1 MAGLCRGWRRVTKV
15 LTPEQVAGFERDGFV
30 APVPALSAERAASYR
45 QALESFEAR
54 FPDDRIKLDQKGHMI
69 CPWVDEMIREPAI
82 LDATEDLIGP
92 DILCWGTSLRAKAAD
107 GKTFAGWHQDTA
119 YADVR
124 PIVVIVA
131 LALSP
136 CRAVNGCIRG
146 IPGSHRGPLLPH
158 REAFGTSSLLSREQY
173 IDAPIDETKAVDF
186 ELDTGEIALFNNAI
200 CHSSNPNFGTDRRII
215 YLLEMIP
222 TYAYQHEPRESA
234 ALVRGVDGFG
244 NFDRDPRP
252 VDELGAAEVAAWER
266 AVAIQASVLFRG
278 AERAP
283 RALHGMASGVAP
295 HGGD

>member
-1 MAGLCRGWRRVTKV
+1 V
-15 LTPEQVAGFERDGFV
+15 LTADQIAAFERDGFV
-30 APVPALSAERAASYR
+30 SPVRALSPERVAYYR
-45 QALESFEAR
+45 AALESFEAR

-69 CPWVDEMIREPAI
+69 CPWVDEMIREPGI

-119 YADVR
+119 YADVK

-146 IPGSHRGPLLPH
+146 IPGSHKGPLLPH

-173 IDAPIDETKAVDF
+173 IDAPIDESKAVDF
-186 ELDTGEIALFNNAI
+186 ELDAGEIALFNNAI
-200 CHSSNPNFGTDRRII
+200 CHSSNPNFGDDRRIV

-222 TYAYQHEPRESA
+222 THAYQHEPRESA
-234 ALVRGVDGFG
+234 ALVRGVDNYG

-252 VDELGAAEVAAWER
+252 VTELGAAEVAAWEK

-283 RALHGMASGVAP
+283 RALHGMKSGVAP
-295 HGGD
+295 HG

>member
-1 MAGLCRGWRRVTKV
+1 MTKV
-15 LTPEQVAGFERDGFV
+15 LASEQVAAFERDGFV
-30 APVPALSAERAASYR
+30 APVPALSAERAAHYR
-45 QALESFEAR
+45 RALESFEAR
-54 FPDDRIKLDQKGHMI
+54 FPADRIKLDQKGHMI
-69 CPWVDEMIREPAI
+69 CPWVDEMIREPGI

-119 YADVR
+119 YADVK

-146 IPGSHRGPLLPH
+146 IPGSHHGPLLPH

-173 IDAPIDETKAVDF
+173 IDAPIDETTAVDF
-186 ELDTGEIALFNNAI
+186 ELDAGEIALFNNAI
-200 CHSSNPNFGTDRRII
+200 CHSSNANFGSDRRII
-215 YLLEMIP
+215 YLLEMVP
-222 TYAYQHEPRESA
+222 THAYQHEPRESA
-234 ALVRGVDGFG
+234 ALVRGVDAYG

-252 VDELGAAEVAAWER
+252 VTELGAAEVAAWEQ

-283 RALHGMASGVAP
+283 RALHGMASGITP
-295 HGGD
+295 Y